1 MKIIKLIQNETIKTW
16 KKTST
21 KILIILSIVALIGAV
36 GFAKLIISL
45 TDYTSGVLGNQ
56 EWEIMTKQRINEL
69 KEVISETSK
78 YDEITIA
85 QSKAELDVCEIALK
99 YKINNIYYYNDYWKL
114 EILDEITLAKNEIY
128 LGKNVE
134 ANQKL
139 VDQRIASLDKDDY
152 LDYLEEKKKE
162 YKTELDNKQISQ
174 EEYED
179 QIYLLELRKK
189 YDIYKE
195 PTKDILG
202 WKEHTYEDI
211 CLMKETLRTG
221 IDKNTGKM
229 LKINEIENLENN
241 IKIAEYRLEKDIPN
255 LDSTS
260 SARGLYDA
268 MAPQFSMLLVALL
281 MVIIAGSSVS
291 TEVSKGTIKF
301 LLFTPNKRWKVLLS
315 KILSAVLILLVL
327 TILLSLLSTIIGNV
341 FFEEQGTEYVYVSSN
356 GEVHSLPN
364 IIYTM
369 LYFLASTIDILIY
382 MLFAFMFSVLTRN
395 TALAVGIS
403 VGCYVGSGI
412 VMNLINYY
420 ISADWV
426 KFIPFNNLGIADQ
439 IFTNN
444 ISYSTMQMASEALS
458 GNSVGFSLAVL
469 GVCSVLMIVS
479 MFDSFNKRDIV

>member
-1 MKIIKLIQNETIKTW
+1 MEQY
-16 KKTST
+16 
-21 KILIILSIVALIGAV
+21 
-36 GFAKLIISL
+36 GFSKLIISL
-45 TDYTSGVLGNQ
+45 NDYTSGVLGNQ
-56 EWEIMTKQRINEL
+56 EWETVTKQRINEL
-69 KEVISETSK
+69 KETASESSK
-78 YDEITIA
+78 YDEATIA
-85 QSKAELDVCEIALK
+85 EMKAELDTCEIALK
-99 YKINNIYYYNDYWKL
+99 YKINNIYYYNNYWKL
-114 EILDEITLAKNEIY
+114 EILDEISVAKNEIY
-128 LGKNVE
+128 LGKDIE
-134 ANQKL
+134 KNQKL
-139 VDQRIASLDKDDY
+139 VDDRIAALDKDDY
-152 LDYLEEKKKE
+152 TEYLEQKKSE
-162 YKTELDNKQISQ
+162 YKTKLDNKEISQ
-174 EEYED
+174 EIYED

-202 WKEHTYEDI
+202 WKESTYEDI
-211 CLMKETLRTG
+211 SLIKETLRTG

-229 LKINEIENLENN
+229 LKLDDIKKLEDN
-241 IKIAEYRLEKDIPN
+241 IKMAEYRLEKDIPN

-268 MAPQFSMLLVALL
+268 MAPEFSMLFVALL
-281 MVIIAGSSVS
+281 MVIIAGSSIS

-315 KILSAVLILLVL
+315 KILSAVLILIVL
-327 TILLSLLSTIIGNV
+327 TIVLSLLSTIIGNI
-341 FFEEQGTEYVYVSSN
+341 FFEEAGAGYVYVSN

-364 IIYTM
+364 IVYMI
-369 LYFLASTIDILIY
+369 LFFLASSIDILIY

-395 TALAVGIS
+395 TALAVGVS

-444 ISYSTMQMASEALS
+444 ISYSTMQMASNALS
-458 GNSVGFSLAVL
+458 GNSVGFSLTVL
-469 GVCSVLMIVS
+469 GVCAVLMLVS

>member
-1 MKIIKLIQNETIKTW
+1 MEQY
-16 KKTST
+16 
-21 KILIILSIVALIGAV
+21 
-36 GFAKLIISL
+36 GFSKLIISL
-45 TDYTSGVLGNQ
+45 NDYTSGVLGNQ
-56 EWEIMTKQRINEL
+56 EWETVTKQRINEL
-69 KEVISETSK
+69 KETASESSK
-78 YDEITIA
+78 YDEATIA
-85 QSKAELDVCEIALK
+85 EMKAELDTCEIALK
-99 YKINNIYYYNDYWKL
+99 YKINNIYYYNNYWKL
-114 EILDEITLAKNEIY
+114 EILDEISVAKNEIY
-128 LGKNVE
+128 LGKDIE
-134 ANQKL
+134 KNQKL
-139 VDQRIASLDKDDY
+139 VDDRIAALDKDDHIE
-152 LDYLEEKKKE
+152 YLEQKKKE
-162 YKTELDNKQISQ
+162 YKTKLDNKEISQ
-174 EEYED
+174 EIYED

-195 PTKDILG
+195 STKDILG
-202 WKEHTYEDI
+202 WKESTYEDI
-211 CLMKETLRTG
+211 SLIKETLRTG

-229 LKINEIENLENN
+229 LKLDDIKKLEDN
-241 IKIAEYRLEKDIPN
+241 IKMAEYRLEKDIPN

-268 MAPQFSMLLVALL
+268 MAPEFSMLFVALL
-281 MVIIAGSSVS
+281 MVIIAGSSIS

-315 KILSAVLILLVL
+315 KILSAVLILVVL
-327 TILLSLLSTIIGNV
+327 TIVLSLLSTIIGNI
-341 FFEEQGTEYVYVSSN
+341 FFEEAGAGYVYVSN

-364 IIYTM
+364 IVYMI
-369 LYFLASTIDILIY
+369 LFFLASSIDILIY

-395 TALAVGIS
+395 TALAVGVS

-444 ISYSTMQMASEALS
+444 ISYSTMLMASEAVS

>member
-1 MKIIKLIQNETIKTW
+1 MKIIKLVQNETIKTW

-21 KILIILSIVALIGAV
+21 KILIILSIVALFGAV
-36 GFAKLIISL
+36 GFAKLIMSL
-45 TDYTSGVLGNQ
+45 TGYTTEMLGNQ
-56 EWEIMTKQRINEL
+56 EWETVTKQRITEL
-69 KEVISETSK
+69 KGIISESSK
-78 YDEITIA
+78 YDEITVA
-85 QSKAELDVCEIALK
+85 ELKAELDICEIALK
-99 YKINNIYYYNDYWKL
+99 YKINNVYYYNDYWKI
-114 EILDEITLAKNEIY
+114 EILDEISSAKNEMY
-128 LGKNVE
+128 LGKEIE

-139 VDQRIASLDKDDY
+139 IDQRIAALDKDDY
-152 LDYLEEKKKE
+152 TYYLEQNKNE
-162 YKTELDNKQISQ
+162 YKTKLDNKEISQ

-179 QIYLLELRKK
+179 KIYLLELRKK

-195 PTKDILG
+195 PSKDILG
-202 WKEHTYEDI
+202 WKESTYEDI
-211 CLMKETLRTG
+211 YLMKDTLRTG
-221 IDKNTGKM
+221 INKNTGKM
-229 LKINEIENLENN
+229 LKLNEIENLENS

-268 MAPQFSMLLVALL
+268 MAPEFSMLFVALL
-281 MVIIAGSSVS
+281 MVIIAGSSIS
-291 TEVSKGTIKF
+291 TEISKGTIKF

-315 KILSAVLILLVL
+315 KILSAALILIAL
-327 TILLSLLSTIIGNV
+327 TLILSLLSVVIGNIC
-341 FFEEQGTEYVYVSSN
+341 FKEAGTEYVYVSN
-356 GEVHSLPN
+356 GEVHSFSN
-364 IIYTM
+364 IVYTI
-369 LYFLASTIDILIY
+369 LFYLSSTIDIFIY
-382 MLFAFMFSVLTRN
+382 MLFALMFSVLTRN
-395 TALAVGIS
+395 TALAVGVS
-403 VGCYVGSGI
+403 VACYVGAGI

>member
-1 MKIIKLIQNETIKTW
+1 MEQY
-16 KKTST
+16 
-21 KILIILSIVALIGAV
+21 
-36 GFAKLIISL
+36 GFSKLIISL
-45 TDYTSGVLGNQ
+45 NDYTSGVLGNQ
-56 EWEIMTKQRINEL
+56 EWETVTKQRINEL
-69 KEVISETSK
+69 KETASESSK
-78 YDEITIA
+78 YDEATIA
-85 QSKAELDVCEIALK
+85 EMKAELDTCEIALK
-99 YKINNIYYYNDYWKL
+99 YKINNIYYYNNYWKL
-114 EILDEITLAKNEIY
+114 EILDEISVAKNEIY
-128 LGKNVE
+128 LGKDIE
-134 ANQKL
+134 KNQKL
-139 VDQRIASLDKDDY
+139 VDDRIAALDKDDY
-152 LDYLEEKKKE
+152 TEYLEQKKSE
-162 YKTELDNKQISQ
+162 YKTKLDNKEISQ
-174 EEYED
+174 EIYED

-202 WKEHTYEDI
+202 WKESTYEDI
-211 CLMKETLRTG
+211 SLIKETLRTG

-229 LKINEIENLENN
+229 LKLDDIKKLDDN
-241 IKIAEYRLEKDIPN
+241 IKMAEYRLEKDIPN

-268 MAPQFSMLLVALL
+268 MAPEFSMLFVALL
-281 MVIIAGSSVS
+281 MVIIAGSSIS

-315 KILSAVLILLVL
+315 KILSAVLILIVL
-327 TILLSLLSTIIGNV
+327 TIVLSLLSTIIGNI
-341 FFEEQGTEYVYVSSN
+341 FFEEAGAGYVYVSN

-364 IIYTM
+364 IVYMI
-369 LYFLASTIDILIY
+369 LFFLASSIDILIY

-395 TALAVGIS
+395 TALAVGVS

-444 ISYSTMQMASEALS
+444 ISYSTMQMASSALS

-469 GVCSVLMIVS
+469 GVCAILMLVS